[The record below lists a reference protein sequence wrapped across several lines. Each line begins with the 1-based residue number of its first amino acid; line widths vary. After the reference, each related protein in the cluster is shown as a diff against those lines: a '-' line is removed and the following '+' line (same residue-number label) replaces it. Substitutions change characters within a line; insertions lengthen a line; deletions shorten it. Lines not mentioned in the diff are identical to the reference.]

1 MLYLKYIITNS
12 FFGMCNVQCS
22 ENKRNNSIK
31 KAKPLQARVK
41 RWIISHKRNRASCFD
56 SSRASVTVETSLV
69 FPVFLCAVCCF
80 IALAQMILIETEVH
94 YAVSQTAKVCAKQKM
109 VSLVSES
116 TDSKSK
122 ISTAGTERVQ
132 SIKSAKGIF
141 FSLYD
146 GGALCD
152 NLVQGGSRG
161 ILISSSLV
169 SGEKIQVSAIYT
181 LKVPIPFF
189 QGIRF
194 RRKAIVKRRIFSGYV
209 KHKGDYEE
217 DSDNQIVY
225 VAENG
230 VVYHKD
236 SSCSHIY
243 LKITGD
249 TVIQEILNS
258 SKYDAC
264 EKCIHDGK
272 TPSAL
277 FVTAYGD
284 CYHSTLGCSGLKR
297 TIKSV
302 KLKDVGNLRPCSRC
316 TSGR

>member
-1 MLYLKYIITNS
+1 
-12 FFGMCNVQCS
+12 MCNVQCS
-22 ENKRNNSIK
+22 ENKKNNSKII
-31 KAKPLQARVK
+31 KPLQARVE
-41 RWIISHKRNRASCFD
+41 RWIIWHKRNRASCFD

-80 IALAQMILIETEVH
+80 IALAQMIFIETEVH

-109 VSLVSES
+109 PSLVSEYANS
-116 TDSKSK
+116 QSQAS
-122 ISTAGTERVQ
+122 SAGTGSVQ
-132 SIKSAKGIF
+132 SIENAKGVFLSI
-141 FSLYD
+141 YD

-152 NLVQGGSRG
+152 NLIQGGSRG
-161 ILISSSLV
+161 ILVSSSFL
-169 SGEKIQVSAIYT
+169 SGEEIQVSALYT
-181 LKVPIPFF
+181 LKVPVPFF

-194 RRKAIVKRRIFSGYV
+194 RKKTTVKRRIFSGYV
-209 KHKGDYEE
+209 KHKGDYEDDIGNE
-217 DSDNQIVY
+217 IVY

-236 SSCSHIY
+236 SSCSHIC

-249 TVIQEILNS
+249 AAIQEILNS
-258 SKYDAC
+258 KKYDAC
-264 EKCIHDGK
+264 EKCIHSGK
-272 TPSAL
+272 TPDAL

-316 TSGR
+316 ASGR